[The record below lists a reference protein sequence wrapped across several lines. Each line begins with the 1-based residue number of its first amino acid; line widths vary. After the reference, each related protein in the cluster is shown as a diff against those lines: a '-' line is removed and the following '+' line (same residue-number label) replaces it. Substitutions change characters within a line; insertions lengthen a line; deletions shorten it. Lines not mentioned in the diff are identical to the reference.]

1 MNNPYRVAYPSGLP
15 YVEADLL
22 AHLRI
27 TGSAPAGLSDISES
41 AIEYIEDYCGIT
53 IMETQWKWNLDG
65 FYPRRAATD
74 DFWYTSRPQGS
85 KVRHEAIRI
94 PRPKL
99 KQIDS
104 IQYYD
109 ETETQQ
115 TLDASK
121 YQVDTVNSRI
131 APSVAELTWPSTGET
146 LNAVEI
152 TFTSGYAAAADVPR
166 SMRLAIFE
174 LIAAYYDGE
183 RNAFTTFSLERV
195 PHGFE
200 AKLSQFRQW
209 SV

>member
-1 MNNPYRVAYPSGLP
+1 MNNPYRVAYPSVLP

-27 TGSAPAGLSDISES
+27 TGSAPTGLDNVSES
-41 AIEYIEDYCGIT
+41 AVEYIEDYCGIT
-53 IMETQWKWNLDG
+53 IMETQWIWRLDG
-65 FYPRRAATD
+65 FYLRRRSTD
-74 DFWYTSRPQGS
+74 GFWYSASPYGG
-85 KVRHEAIRI
+85 KVGRGAIRM

-99 KQIDS
+99 KQVDS
-104 IQYYD
+104 ILYYD
-109 ETETQQ
+109 ETENEQ

-121 YQVDTVNSRI
+121 YQVDTINSRI
-131 APSVAELTWPSTGET
+131 APSVTEQTWPYTGET
-146 LNAVEI
+146 LNAVTI
-152 TFTSGYAAAADVPR
+152 TYTAGFAAAANVPR

-174 LIAAYYDGE
+174 LIAAFWDVE
-183 RNAFTTFSLERV
+183 RNAFTTFGLDRV